1 MAKLLLRAEHG
12 PGYVP
17 PAAIGIFLDVP
28 AADPSAPWIE
38 RFFHEGITAGC
49 GGGNFSPADGST
61 RAEMAAFL
69 VRTFGLP

>member
-12 PGYVP
+12 PGDAP
-17 PAAIGIFLDVP
+17 PAAAGVFGDVP

-38 RFFHEGITAGC
+38 RLAREAITGGC
-49 GGGNFSPADGST
+49 GGGNYCPDDTSR

>member
-1 MAKLLLRAEHG
+1 MAKLLVRAEHG

-38 RFFHEGITAGC
+38 RLFHEGTTAGF
-49 GGGNFSPADGST
+49 GGGDFCPNDGST
-61 RAEMAAFL
+61 RAEMAAFP